1 MTTRW
6 SDVRRSKVPDEAAAQ
21 SSGRALREALA
32 LSEIRAARG
41 ITQVVMA
48 RALETTQGSVSA
60 LEHRQDV
67 FLSSL
72 RDYIEA
78 LGGELEITAVFDDER
93 IPVAIGE
100 PATA

>member
-21 SSGRALREALA
+21 ESGRALREALA
-32 LSEIRAARG
+32 LSEIRTARG
-41 ITQVVMA
+41 ITQVMMA

-72 RDYIEA
+72 REYIEA
-78 LGGELEITAVFDDER
+78 LGGELELTAVFDDDR
-93 IPVAIGE
+93 IPVVIGE
-100 PATA
+100 HPTA